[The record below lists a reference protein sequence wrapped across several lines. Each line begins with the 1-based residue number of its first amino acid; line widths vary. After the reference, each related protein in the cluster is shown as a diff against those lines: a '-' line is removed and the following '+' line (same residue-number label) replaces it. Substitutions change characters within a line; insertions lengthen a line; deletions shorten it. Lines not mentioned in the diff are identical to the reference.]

1 MKKNTA
7 FIAVVLALA
16 SSAFVSAQDAAQ
28 SGAQKKVTVEEAV
41 NLAMENNISLA
52 SSAIDVRM
60 KQRDNQY
67 AWNVFVPNVQATGT
81 LGRMNTVSD
90 QMGPIMEM
98 INPFYVP
105 AEITEKDHWF
115 AASGLSIGLNLN
127 LALFDGLKA
136 TRQAYEAGQLQYE
149 QARKQ
154 TETNVRKAFY
164 GILVQQGSLAIAKEK
179 LTAAEARLRQTKTN
193 FSNGLVPELNY
204 LQTQLSVETQK
215 PVIEEAELNLEQQK
229 NFFAFTLGL
238 PVGTQLVLDGEIN
251 PSISAVNADELVL
264 KHLADRLDLALL
276 RKNIE
281 LLDTQYRAT
290 QIQRFT
296 PSLSLSQTWS
306 PRLSAIDDSWTDKD
320 NWTDSSGAFSMTL
333 AFNLTN
339 LLPFS
344 ATGQNVED
352 TKDSAKKLELT
363 LRQAAYSAELEIRNL
378 AKKLEKVKTSIAT
391 MELSASIADK
401 AYRLTEQG
409 YKAGTIEYLDLKDAE
424 NSLLQAK
431 LGVLAEKYNY
441 ISTML
446 DLETALNTKLN

>member
-1 MKKNTA
+1 MKKKTGYL
-7 FIAVVLALA
+7 AVVLAL
-16 SSAFVSAQDAAQ
+16 VSIATVAAQDAAR
-28 SGAQKKVTVEEAV
+28 ADVQKKVTIDEAV

-81 LGRMNTVSD
+81 MARTNMKETT
-90 QMGPIMEM
+90 
-98 INPFYVP
+98 NPMMPSVTI
-105 AEITEKDHWF
+105 ELEEKERWSAF
-115 AASGLSIGLNLN
+115 AGLSVGLNLN

-149 QARKQ
+149 QARRQ
-154 TETNVRKAFY
+154 TETSVRKAFY
-164 GILVQQGSLAIAKEK
+164 GILLQQGSLSIANEK
-179 LTAAEARLRQTKTN
+179 LATAEARLKQTKTN
-193 FSNGLVPELNY
+193 FSNGLVPELSY

-215 PVIEEAELNLEQQK
+215 PVIEEATLNLEQQK
-229 NFFAFTLGL
+229 NFFAFTLGF
-238 PVGTQLVLDGEIN
+238 PVGTQIDLDGEIN
-251 PSISAVNADELVL
+251 PAIASVNADELVL

-290 QIQRFT
+290 QTQRYT
-296 PSLSLSQTWS
+296 PSLSLSQSWS
-306 PRLSAIDDSWTDKD
+306 PRLSAIDDSWTDTE

-344 ATGQNVED
+344 SSGQNAED
-352 TKDSAKKLELT
+352 SRESAKKLELT
-363 LRQAAYSAELEIRNL
+363 LKQAAYSAELEIRNL

-409 YKAGTIEYLDLKDAE
+409 YRAGTIEFLDLKDAE

-431 LGVLAEKYNY
+431 LGVLNEKYNY

>member
-1 MKKNTA
+1 MKMKTRCIGIV
-7 FIAVVLALA
+7 IALI
-16 SSAFVSAQDAAQ
+16 SITFV
-28 SGAQKKVTVEEAV
+28 GAQESATEKKVTVEQAV

-67 AWNVFVPNVQATGT
+67 AWNVFIPNVQATGT
-81 LGRMNTVSD
+81 MARTNMKEMTVSAGIP
-90 QMGPIMEM
+90 MMPTTKIALE
-98 INPFYVP
+98 
-105 AEITEKDHWF
+105 EKERWSAF
-115 AASGLSIGLNLN
+115 GGLSVGLNLN

-164 GILVQQGSLAIAKEK
+164 GILVQEGSLAIAKEK
-179 LTAAEARLRQTKTN
+179 LTAAEARLKQTKTN
-193 FSNGLVPELNY
+193 FSNGLVPELSY
-204 LQTQLSVETQK
+204 LQTQLSVEMQK
-215 PVIEEAELNLEQQK
+215 PVIEEAALNLEQQK
-229 NFFAFTLGL
+229 NFFAFTLGF
-238 PVGTQLVLDGEIN
+238 PVGTQVVLDGEIN
-251 PSISAVNADELVL
+251 PTITSFNADDLVM

-281 LLDTQYRAT
+281 LFDTQYRAT
-290 QIQRFT
+290 QMQRFT
-296 PSLSLSQTWS
+296 PSLSLTQSWS
-306 PRLSAIDDSWTDKD
+306 PRLSAIDDSWTDTN

-344 ATGQNVED
+344 SSGQNAED
-352 TKDSAKKLELT
+352 TRESAKKLDLT
-363 LRQAAYSAELEIRNL
+363 IKLAAYNAELEIRNL

-391 MELSASIADK
+391 MQLSASIADK

-409 YKAGTIEYLDLKDAE
+409 YRAGTIEFLDLKDAE

-431 LGVLAEKYNY
+431 LGVLNEKYNY

>member
-81 LGRMNTVSD
+81 LARTNM
-90 QMGPIMEM
+90 
-98 INPFYVP
+98 
-105 AEITEKDHWF
+105 TEKVNPMMPTTTVALEENERWS
-115 AASGLSIGLNLN
+115 AIGGLSIGLNLN

-154 TETNVRKAFY
+154 TETSVRKAFY

-179 LTAAEARLRQTKTN
+179 LTATEARLRQTKTN
-193 FSNGLVPELNY
+193 FSNGLVPELTY

-229 NFFAFTLGL
+229 NFFAFTLGF
-238 PVGTQLVLDGEIN
+238 PVGTRLVLDGEIN
-251 PSISAVNADELVL
+251 PSISSVNADELVL

-290 QIQRFT
+290 QIQRYT

-306 PRLSAIDDSWTDKD
+306 PRLSPIDKTWTDKD
-320 NWTDSSGAFSMTL
+320 NWADNSGAFSMTL

-352 TKDSAKKLELT
+352 TKESAKKLELT

-378 AKKLEKVKTSIAT
+378 AKKLDKVKTSIAT

>member
-1 MKKNTA
+1 MKKKTGYL
-7 FIAVVLALA
+7 AVVLAL
-16 SSAFVSAQDAAQ
+16 VSIATVAAQDAAR
-28 SGAQKKVTVEEAV
+28 ADVQKKVTIDEAV

-81 LGRMNTVSD
+81 MARTNMKETT
-90 QMGPIMEM
+90 
-98 INPFYVP
+98 NPMMPSVT
-105 AEITEKDHWF
+105 TELEEKERWSAF
-115 AASGLSIGLNLN
+115 AGLSVGLNLN

-149 QARKQ
+149 QARRQ

-164 GILVQQGSLAIAKEK
+164 GILLQQGSLSIANEK
-179 LTAAEARLRQTKTN
+179 LATAEARLKQTKTN
-193 FSNGLVPELNY
+193 FSNGLVPELSY

-215 PVIEEAELNLEQQK
+215 PVIEEATLNLEQQK
-229 NFFAFTLGL
+229 NFFAFTLGF
-238 PVGTQLVLDGEIN
+238 PVGTQIDLDGEIN
-251 PSISAVNADELVL
+251 PAIASVNADELVL

-290 QIQRFT
+290 QTQRYT
-296 PSLSLSQTWS
+296 PSLSLSQSWS
-306 PRLSAIDDSWTDKD
+306 PRLSAIDDSWTDTE

-344 ATGQNVED
+344 SSGQNAED
-352 TKDSAKKLELT
+352 SRESAKKLELT
-363 LRQAAYSAELEIRNL
+363 LKQAAYSAELEIRNL

-409 YKAGTIEYLDLKDAE
+409 YRAGTIEFLDLKDAE

-431 LGVLAEKYNY
+431 LGVLNEKYNY